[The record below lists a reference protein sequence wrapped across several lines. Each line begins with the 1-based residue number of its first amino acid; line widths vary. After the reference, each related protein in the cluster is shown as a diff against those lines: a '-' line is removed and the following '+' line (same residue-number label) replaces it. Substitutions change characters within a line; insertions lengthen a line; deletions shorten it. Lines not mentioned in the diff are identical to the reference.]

1 MHNAVRKHNLKLDRD
16 DLNNLG
22 WNPRLKPVFFRFFVT
37 FIVHTIF
44 SAPEPKDQVQ
54 YCDHACPSS
63 LCL

>member
-1 MHNAVRKHNLKLDRD
+1 MYNAVRKHSLELDRD
-16 DLNNLG
+16 DLNTLVSNQYFLA
-22 WNPRLKPVFFRFFVT
+22 FVT